1 MLGLKSTTN
10 PKWAELVEADLATFL
25 TDHAFA
31 EQKAASGG
39 FSLIIAYSEESELV
53 AQLSEY
59 TIEETEHFKMVHD
72 FMLARGMRLG
82 RDSRSEYASH
92 LLKFFPKT
100 KDRTE
105 SLVNRCLVAAIIEA
119 RSCERFKTL
128 ADYTKDKELEQFYRD
143 LIASEAGHYTQFIK
157 IARRYQPREIVDKKW
172 DEFLSYEA
180 AYMETKGTS
189 ALVHG

>member
-1 MLGLKSTTN
+1 MLGLKSVTN
-10 PKWAELVEADLATFL
+10 PEWAKIAEDNLEQFL

-39 FSLIIAYSEESELV
+39 FSLIISYSEDTELV
-53 AQLSEY
+53 KALSEY

-72 FMLARGMRLG
+72 FMISRGFKLG
-82 RDSRSEYASH
+82 RDSKSNYAAH

-105 SLVNRCLVAAIIEA
+105 SLVIRCLIAAIIEA

-128 ADYTKDKELEQFYRD
+128 ADYTSDKELETFYRD

-157 IARRYQPREIVDKKW
+157 FARKYQDKKIVDKKW
-172 DEFLSYEA
+172 DDLLNYEA
-180 AYMETKGTS
+180 EFMKTQGKTP
-189 ALVHG
+189 LVHG

>member
-10 PKWAELVEADLATFL
+10 PQWAKIVEENLDVFL

-39 FSLIIAYSEESELV
+39 FSLIIAYSEETELV
-53 AQLSEY
+53 KALSAY
-59 TIEETEHFKMVHD
+59 TIEETEHFKLVHD
-72 FMLARGMRLG
+72 FMISRGMTLG
-82 RDSRSEYASH
+82 RDRRSDYVAH
-92 LLKFFPKT
+92 LLKFFQKT

-105 SLVNRCLVAAIIEA
+105 SLVNRCLIAAIIEA

-128 ADYTKDKELEQFYRD
+128 ADYTSDKELEQFYRD

-157 IARRYQPREIVDKKW
+157 IARNYQSKEDVDKKW
-172 DEFLSYEA
+172 NDFLEYEA
-180 AYMETKGTS
+180 DYMNTQGKTP
-189 ALVHG
+189 LVHG

>member
-1 MLGLKSTTN
+1 MLGLKSTTK
-10 PKWAELVEADLATFL
+10 PQWAKLAEENLDIFL

-39 FSLIIAYSEESELV
+39 FSLIIAYSEETALV
-53 AQLSEY
+53 EALSAY
-59 TIEETEHFKMVHD
+59 TIEETAHFKLVHD
-72 FMLARGMRLG
+72 FMISRGMTLG
-82 RDSRSEYASH
+82 RDRKSEYVAH

-105 SLVNRCLVAAIIEA
+105 SLVNRCLIAAIIEA

-128 ADYTKDKELEQFYRD
+128 ADFTSDKELEQFYRD

-157 IARRYQPREIVDKKW
+157 FARSYQPKDVVDKKW
-172 DEFLSYEA
+172 NDFLDYEA
-180 AYMETKGTS
+180 AYMETQGKTP
-189 ALVHG
+189 LVHG